1 MLGRKQR
8 GCGWC
13 AQEKHV
19 CATDALFQKASIL
32 PIFATHDTYFQ
43 LVVLE
48 VRPVVASVDVFHEVF
63 GTCEGA
69 VDDVYVVY
77 IGTFEE
83 QRESNMPVRLL
94 ASTEDGQ
101 RMDMISSSE
110 DEGAR
115 ESGTK
120 GGNLFGCDDG
130 VGGSVGR
137 QQRDGL

>member
-1 MLGRKQR
+1 
-8 GCGWC
+8 
-13 AQEKHV
+13 
-19 CATDALFQKASIL
+19 
-32 PIFATHDTYFQ
+32 
-43 LVVLE
+43 
-48 VRPVVASVDVFHEVF
+48 
-63 GTCEGA
+63 
-69 VDDVYVVY
+69 
-77 IGTFEE
+77 
-83 QRESNMPVRLL
+83 MPVRLL

-137 QQRDGL
+137 QQREGL